1 MRSLRSANRQPH
13 RSRFVCWK
21 VKATPMRLLPFLLA
35 LLAVVAVAG
44 AVSEFRHALTIW
56 HIDRSVAF
64 TVLAA
69 TLTVASI
76 RTELYTR
83 SHAQHAQFP
92 ARSAVTVVLCFA
104 ASLIAIWAGCGTLFE
119 TLELCNQEY
128 LHWLPQNQ
136 PLSLF
141 QFATGLAI
149 AASATIGIVFLA
161 IGFFL
166 FWFLSSADPRPPL
179 WASSR
184 NDWGSTQIQT

>member
-1 MRSLRSANRQPH
+1 
-13 RSRFVCWK
+13 
-21 VKATPMRLLPFLLA
+21 MRLLPFLLA

-83 SHAQHAQFP
+83 SHASTSQFP

-136 PLSLF
+136 PKLF
-141 QFATGLAI
+141 PIATGLAI

-166 FWFLSSADPRPPL
+166 FWFLFFRRSKTASVGIQPQRLGLDSNPNVSLDPNPYAPPRQSS
-179 WASSR
+179 
-184 NDWGSTQIQT
+184 